1 MSTEKSRISWDQY
14 FMGLALLSAQRS
26 KDARTK
32 IGACVIDAHN
42 RIIGI
47 GYNGFPRGCPDDEF
61 PNAGRFDEAGNLLP
75 LQDTKL
81 AYVVHAEANAIL
93 NSMGRDMQWAT
104 LYCAM
109 PPCNECAKLIIQV
122 GIKRVVYLASPTYE
136 QNERFLISKRMFHVA
151 GVICEAYS
159 GSTEALHLTFED
171 QNDAYVNKGQCD
183 CGCKE

>member
-61 PNAGRFDEAGNLLP
+61 PNAGRFDETGNLLP
-75 LQDTKL
+75 LEKTKL

-93 NSMGRDMQWAT
+93 NSMGRDMQ
-104 LYCAM
+104 
-109 PPCNECAKLIIQV
+109 
-122 GIKRVVYLASPTYE
+122 
-136 QNERFLISKRMFHVA
+136 
-151 GVICEAYS
+151 
-159 GSTEALHLTFED
+159 
-171 QNDAYVNKGQCD
+171 
-183 CGCKE
+183 

>member
-1 MSTEKSRISWDQY
+1 MAERITWDQY

-32 IGACVIDAHN
+32 IGACIVDAHN
-42 RIIGI
+42 RIVGI

-61 PNAGRFDEAGNLLP
+61 PHARGRDEQGNLLR
-75 LQDTKL
+75 LYDSKH

-109 PPCNECAKLIIQV
+109 PTCNECAKLIVQV

-136 QNERFLISKRMFHVA
+136 TRDEFLAAKRMYASA
-151 GVICEAYS
+151 GVVCELYNGPTNTLELNFDDAHGKS
-159 GSTEALHLTFED
+159 EKKED
-171 QNDAYVNKGQCD
+171 CNC
-183 CGCKE
+183 C

>member
-1 MSTEKSRISWDQY
+1 MSIEKSRISWDQY

-61 PNAGRFDEAGNLLP
+61 PNAGRFDEAGNALP
-75 LQDTKL
+75 LQETKL

-109 PPCNECAKLIIQV
+109 PPCHECAKLIIQV
-122 GIKRVVYLASPTYE
+122 GIKRVVYLSSPTYE
-136 QNERFLISKRMFHVA
+136 QKDSFIISKRMFQVA

-159 GSTEALHLTFED
+159 GSTEEIHLTFED
-171 QNDAYVNKGQCD
+171 QNDAYANKDSWCN
-183 CGCKE
+183 CC

>member
-1 MSTEKSRISWDQY
+1 MW
-14 FMGLALLSAQRS
+14 LALLSAQRS

-32 IGACVIDAHN
+32 IWACVIDEHQ

-61 PNAGRFDEAGNLLP
+61 PNAGRFDDLGIELP
-75 LQDTKL
+75 LAETKL

-93 NSMGRDMQWAT
+93 NSMGRNMQGAT

-136 QNERFLISKRMFHVA
+136 INERFIISKKIFHVA
-151 GVICEAYS
+151 GIICEPYS
-159 GSTEALHLTFED
+159 GSTESISLTFGD
-171 QNDAYVNKGQCD
+171 QNDAYVSKDSKSC
-183 CGCKE
+183 C

>member
-1 MSTEKSRISWDQY
+1 MSSEKSRISWDQY
-14 FMGLALLSAQRS
+14 FMGIALLSAQRS

-32 IGACVIDAHN
+32 LGACVIDIHN

-61 PNAGRFDEAGNLLP
+61 PNAGRFDEAGNPLP

-93 NSMGRDMQWAT
+93 NSMGRDMNGAT

-122 GIKRVVYLASPTYE
+122 GIKNVVYLSSETYE
-136 QNERFLISKRMFHVA
+136 KNEKFLISKRMFSAA
-151 GVICEAYS
+151 GVMCKPYN
-159 GSTEALHLTFED
+159 GSTEPLILSFHD
-171 QNDAYVNKGQCD
+171 QNDACVNCETKS
-183 CGCKE
+183 